1 MANDTDYTVYTPYSI
16 TDLPPMPTSS
26 SPSIVEAG
34 WFNAIWF
41 QSLWFLTVLGRD
53 PMLLGSIALL
63 VLHLA
68 LVRKRR
74 KEMELLATVAIIGIT
89 VDTGLSLANVFIFPH
104 GSLIPLWLCCLW
116 LAMAAALPRSLAFLQ
131 RHAFL
136 PVLAGA
142 VVIPLNYWAGAR
154 LGAVE
159 FGYPLPQTLLVLSLV
174 WALLLPVLL
183 RIVSDLAPQPPTAT
197 TP

>member
-1 MANDTDYTVYTPYSI
+1 VYTPYSI
-16 TDLPPMPTSS
+16 TDLQPMPTSS
-26 SPSIVEAG
+26 SPSIVETA
-34 WFNAIWF
+34 WFNALWF

-53 PMLLGSIALL
+53 PMLLASIALL

-68 LVRKRR
+68 LVMKRR
-74 KEMELLATVAIIGIT
+74 KELELLATVAIIGIT
-89 VDTGLSLANVFIFPH
+89 VDTGLSLANVFVFPH

-142 VVIPLNYWAGAR
+142 VVVPLNYWAGAR

-159 FGYPLPQTLLVLSLV
+159 FGYPLPQTLLLLSLI
-174 WALLLPVLL
+174 WALLLPLLL
-183 RIVSDLAPQPPTAT
+183 RVVSHITSQQPTESVQ
-197 TP
+197 